1 MVFWLVAVA
10 LARPP
15 EVIVTGEAPPPPPA
29 PKEAPAPTS
38 QRWDA
43 PSIIEDLGNGV
54 AIDWTRL
61 VLTVEQ
67 GAMGYGVGANRRAV
81 EQEARRLV
89 GPGML
94 MGARAVTVSEGLMF
108 PQVEEDPVLGE
119 ATRSRV
125 ERWAVTEGRYFAS
138 GRVEL
143 LGELSLQ
150 ELLKPWALGRALPL
164 PAEPPGEGE
173 PTGLVIDA
181 RGTGAKPAYS
191 PRVLAPDGKVWFDP
205 AMWEDFAIKNA
216 PVVYVPG
223 PDHPAVARAG
233 ASPITLKAT
242 EAKGSDLVVPALDRD
257 LGSVYALRTG
267 TIVVVIDP

>member
-1 MVFWLVAVA
+1 MIWWVAIA

-15 EVIVTGEAPPPPPA
+15 EVVVTEEAPPPPP
-29 PKEAPAPTS
+29 PTKESPSTA

-43 PSIIEDLGNGV
+43 PSIIEDLGSGV
-54 AIDWTRL
+54 TIDWTRL

-67 GAMGYGVGANRRAV
+67 GALGYGVGANRRAV

-94 MGARAVTVSEGLMF
+94 MGARAVSVTEGMSF
-108 PQVEEDPVLGE
+108 PDVEQDAAIGE
-119 ATRSRV
+119 ASRSRV
-125 ERWAVTEGRYFAS
+125 ERWGVTEARYFAS

-143 LGELSLQ
+143 VGELSLQ
-150 ELLKPWALGRALPL
+150 ELLKPWALARALPL
-164 PAEPPGEGE
+164 PAEPPGDDE

-181 RGTGAKPAYS
+181 RGTGATPAYS
-191 PRVLAPDGKVWFDP
+191 PRVVSPEGAVWFDP
-205 AMWEDFAIKNA
+205 AMWEDFAIKNS

-223 PDHPAVARAG
+223 PDHPAVSRAG

-242 EAKGSDLVVPALDRD
+242 EANGSDLVVPAVDRD
-257 LGSVYALRTG
+257 LASVYALRTG
-267 TIVVVIDP
+267 TIVVVVDP